1 MDFIKCDVAIVGGG
15 ASGLMTAVALA
26 RSGVKCKTV
35 ILEHH
40 NRTGK
45 KLMATG
51 NGRCNLSNSNIFD
64 SAYYGTG
71 KQYANKISK
80 KYSCQYITD
89 YFEEIGLLTV
99 SDTEGRVYPVSNNV
113 SSVLDSV
120 RNYILSK
127 GVTELCETTVTDIKE
142 NKNGY
147 TLLCGDNLKV
157 SAKYVVLACG
167 GKASPKLSTDG
178 LGYTLLKKLNIK
190 TTPLLP
196 SLVTVTCN
204 NKSLNMLKGIRVKGD
219 VSLLVDGKLI
229 EKQSG
234 EIQFTSTALS
244 GICVFQL
251 SRMVNEYFICGTVN
265 GKRASSVKLML
276 DIMPNYTLEQCKSLI
291 INRIKLFGS
300 YPLEK
305 FFDGFLHKR
314 VATAIFKE
322 CNINNLDRRTAELT
336 KKEIEKLTSV
346 LKHWEF
352 IPSAQSSFENAQ
364 VTAGGAVADE
374 INFHSMESKK
384 HKKLYIT
391 GELAD
396 VDGICGGYNLHW
408 AWCSGI
414 ITAENIVRNMVVSN
428 G

>member
-71 KQYANKISK
+71 KQYANKIFK
-80 KYSCQYITD
+80 KYSCEYITY
-89 YFEEIGLLTV
+89 YFQKIGLITV
-99 SDTEGRVYPVSNNV
+99 SDAEGRVYPVSNNV
-113 SSVLDSV
+113 SSVLDSM

-127 GVTELCETTVTDIKE
+127 GVIELCETTVTDVKE

-147 TLLCGDNLKV
+147 VLLCGEKLKV

-190 TTPLLP
+190 VTPLLP
-196 SLVTVTCN
+196 SLVSVNCS
-204 NKSLNMLKGIRVKGD
+204 NKSLNMLKGIRIKGN
-219 VSLLVDGKLI
+219 VFLLADNKIV
-229 EKQSG
+229 ETQSG
-234 EIQFTSTALS
+234 EIQFANNALS

-251 SRMVNEYFICGTVN
+251 SRMINEYFICGTVN
-265 GKRASSVKLML
+265 GKKTNSVKLVL
-276 DIMPNYTLEQCKSLI
+276 DIMPNYTAEQCKSI
-291 INRIKLFGS
+291 IMERAEQFGGYS
-300 YPLEK
+300 IEK
-305 FFDGFLHKR
+305 FFDGFLHRK
-314 VATAIFKE
+314 VAIAIFKE
-322 CNINNLDRRTAELT
+322 CNINNLNRKTAELT
-336 KKEIEKLTSV
+336 KKEIEKLALI

-352 IPSAQSSFENAQ
+352 TPSAKSSFDNAQ
-364 VTAGGAVADE
+364 VTAGGVVSDE

-384 HKKLYIT
+384 HKNLYII
-391 GELAD
+391 GEFAD